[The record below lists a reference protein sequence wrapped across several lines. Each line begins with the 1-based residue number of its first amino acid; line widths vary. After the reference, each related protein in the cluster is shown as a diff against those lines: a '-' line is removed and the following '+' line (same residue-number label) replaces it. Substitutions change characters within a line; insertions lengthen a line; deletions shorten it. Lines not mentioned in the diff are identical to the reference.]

1 MIPPKP
7 PNTCWE
13 GCCWLLL
20 PKPKNL
26 VEVLGA
32 GAEAGDG
39 AAAGRASL
47 VVDAGVSAAAGAG
60 AAAAAGAAPPTP
72 PVKAT

>member
-32 GAEAGDG
+32 GAEAGAG
-39 AAAGRASL
+39 AGRASL
-47 VVDAGVSAAAGAG
+47 VVDAGVSAAAAG
-60 AAAAAGAAPPTP
+60 AGAAPPTP

>member
-32 GAEAGDG
+32 GAEAGAG
-39 AAAGRASL
+39 AT
-47 VVDAGVSAAAGAG
+47 AGAG
-60 AAAAAGAAPPTP
+60 TAAAAGAAPPTP

>member
-32 GAEAGDG
+32 GAET
-39 AAAGRASL
+39 
-47 VVDAGVSAAAGAG
+47 
-60 AAAAAGAAPPTP
+60 AAAAGAAPPTP

>member
-32 GAEAGDG
+32 EAEAEAGDG
-39 AAAGRASL
+39 AGAGAGAGRASL
-47 VVDAGVSAAAGAG
+47 VVDAGVSAAAAG
-60 AAAAAGAAPPTP
+60 A
-72 PVKAT
+72 

>member
-32 GAEAGDG
+32 GAEAG
-39 AAAGRASL
+39 RASL

-60 AAAAAGAAPPTP
+60 AAPGAG
-72 PVKAT
+72 